1 MSIDLDE
8 IIKALAHPV
17 RRDILNWL
25 KDPKVQFPEQVHNH
39 EYGICAGQI
48 DQRCGLSQSTVSAH
62 LATLQRAGLI
72 SSQKAGQWHFFR
84 RNEDV
89 IQAFIQAI
97 TEELSPPLAFAIGT
111 TEFVIMGLLPD
122 VAADL
127 GVSIP
132 GAGWLVTGYALGVAI
147 GAPFMA
153 LATAKLPRKA
163 ALVALMGIF
172 IVGNLLCALASD
184 YNVLMFA
191 RVVTALCHGA
201 FFGIGSVVAANLV
214 PANKRAS
221 AVALM
226 FTGLTLANVL
236 GVPLGTALGQE
247 AGWRSTFW
255 AVTVIGVIALI
266 GLIRFLPA
274 KRDEEK
280 LDMRAE
286 LAALKGAGIWLS
298 LSMTALFA
306 ASMFTLFTYV
316 APLLGD
322 VTGVSPKGVT
332 WTLLL
337 IGLGLT
343 VGNII
348 GGKLADKRL
357 AATLIGV
364 FISMA
369 VVSTAL
375 TWTSVAIIPTEITLF
390 LWATASFAAVPA
402 LQINVVTFGK
412 AAPNLVSTLNIG
424 AFNIGNAL
432 GAWVGGSVIAHGFG
446 LTSVPLA
453 AAALAILAL
462 VVTLIT
468 FRQSADADL
477 APATH

>member
-1 MSIDLDE
+1 MPLPLLIL
-8 IIKALAHPV
+8 AL
-17 RRDILNWL
+17 
-25 KDPKVQFPEQVHNH
+25 
-39 EYGICAGQI
+39 
-48 DQRCGLSQSTVSAH
+48 S
-62 LATLQRAGLI
+62 
-72 SSQKAGQWHFFR
+72 
-84 RNEDV
+84 
-89 IQAFIQAI
+89 
-97 TEELSPPLAFAIGT
+97 AFAIGT

-153 LATAKLPRKA
+153 LATARLPRKA

-172 IVGNLLCALASD
+172 IIGNLLCALASG

-201 FFGIGSVVAANLV
+201 FFGIGSVVAAGLV
-214 PANKRAS
+214 PANRRAS

-236 GVPLGTALGQE
+236 GVPLGTALGQY

-266 GLIRFLPA
+266 GLVRFLPL
-274 KRDEEK
+274 KHDEEK

-286 LAALKGAGIWLS
+286 LAALKGAGIWLA
-298 LSMTALFA
+298 LSMTVLFS
-306 ASMFTLFTYV
+306 ASMFALFTYV

-322 VTGVSPKGVT
+322 VTGISPRGVT

-343 VGNII
+343 VGNIL

-357 AATLIGV
+357 SATLIGV
-364 FISMA
+364 FVSMA
-369 VVSTAL
+369 VISTVL
-375 TWTSVAIIPTEITLF
+375 SWTSVAVIPTEITLF
-390 LWATASFAAVPA
+390 LWATAAFAAVPA
-402 LQINVVTFGK
+402 LQVNVVTFGK

-424 AFNIGNAL
+424 AFNLGNAL
-432 GAWVGGSVIAHGFG
+432 GAWVGGTVIAQGLG

-453 AAALAILAL
+453 AAALAVLAL
-462 VVTLIT
+462 IVTLIT
-468 FRQSADADL
+468 FNQGGKPAL
-477 APATH
+477 AAATH

>member
-1 MSIDLDE
+1 MPLSLLIL
-8 IIKALAHPV
+8 AL
-17 RRDILNWL
+17 
-25 KDPKVQFPEQVHNH
+25 
-39 EYGICAGQI
+39 
-48 DQRCGLSQSTVSAH
+48 S
-62 LATLQRAGLI
+62 
-72 SSQKAGQWHFFR
+72 
-84 RNEDV
+84 
-89 IQAFIQAI
+89 
-97 TEELSPPLAFAIGT
+97 AFAIGT

-122 VAADL
+122 VASDL

-153 LATAKLPRKA
+153 LATARLPRKA
-163 ALVALMGIF
+163 ALVALMGVF
-172 IVGNLLCALASD
+172 IIGNLLCALATD

-214 PANKRAS
+214 PANRRAS

-226 FTGLTLANVL
+226 FAGLTLANVL
-236 GVPLGTALGQE
+236 GVPLGTALGQVY
-247 AGWRSTFW
+247 GWRSTFW

-266 GLIRFLPA
+266 GLIRFLPI

-298 LSMTALFA
+298 LSMTVLFS
-306 ASMFTLFTYV
+306 ASMFALFTYV

-322 VTGVSPKGVT
+322 VTGVSPRGVT

-343 VGNII
+343 LGNIL
-348 GGKLADKRL
+348 GGKLADRRL
-357 AATLIGV
+357 AATLMGV
-364 FISMA
+364 FAAMA
-369 VVSTAL
+369 VISTAL
-375 TWTSVAIIPTEITLF
+375 SWTSTALIPAEITLF
-390 LWATASFAAVPA
+390 LWATAAFAAVPA
-402 LQINVVTFGK
+402 LQVNVVSFGK

-424 AFNIGNAL
+424 AFNLGNAL
-432 GAWVGGSVIAHGFG
+432 GAWVGGTVIDQGLG
-446 LTSVPLA
+446 LTRVPLA
-453 AAALAILAL
+453 AAALAVLAL
-462 VVTLIT
+462 IVTLIT
-468 FRQSADADL
+468 FSQGGNKAEL

>member
-1 MSIDLDE
+1 M
-8 IIKALAHPV
+8 AL
-17 RRDILNWL
+17 
-25 KDPKVQFPEQVHNH
+25 
-39 EYGICAGQI
+39 
-48 DQRCGLSQSTVSAH
+48 S
-62 LATLQRAGLI
+62 
-72 SSQKAGQWHFFR
+72 
-84 RNEDV
+84 
-89 IQAFIQAI
+89 
-97 TEELSPPLAFAIGT
+97 AFAIGT

-153 LATAKLPRKA
+153 MATARLPRKA
-163 ALVALMGIF
+163 ALVTLMGIF

-184 YNVLMFA
+184 YDVLMFA

-201 FFGIGSVVAANLV
+201 FFGIGSVVAAGLV
-214 PANKRAS
+214 PANRRAS

-236 GVPLGTALGQE
+236 GVPLGTALGQY

-266 GLIRFLPA
+266 GLIRFLPTN
-274 KRDEEK
+274 RDEEK

-298 LSMTALFA
+298 LTMTALFS
-306 ASMFTLFTYV
+306 ASMFALFTYV

-322 VTGVSPKGVT
+322 VTGVSPQGVT

-343 VGNII
+343 VGNVI
-348 GGKLADKRL
+348 GGRMADRKVSS
-357 AATLIGV
+357 TLIAV

-369 VVSTAL
+369 VISTAL
-375 TWTSVAIIPTEITLF
+375 SWTSAALIPTEITLF
-390 LWATASFAAVPA
+390 LWAVAAFAAVPA

-424 AFNIGNAL
+424 AFNVGNAL
-432 GAWVGGSVIAHGFG
+432 GAWIGGSVIAHGLG
-446 LTSVPLA
+446 LTRVPLA
-453 AAALAILAL
+453 AAALAVLAL
-462 VVTLIT
+462 LITLIT
-468 FRQSADADL
+468 FRQTGNPDL

>member
-1 MSIDLDE
+1 MPLSLLIL
-8 IIKALAHPV
+8 AL
-17 RRDILNWL
+17 
-25 KDPKVQFPEQVHNH
+25 
-39 EYGICAGQI
+39 
-48 DQRCGLSQSTVSAH
+48 S
-62 LATLQRAGLI
+62 
-72 SSQKAGQWHFFR
+72 
-84 RNEDV
+84 
-89 IQAFIQAI
+89 
-97 TEELSPPLAFAIGT
+97 AFAIGT

-122 VAADL
+122 VASDL

-153 LATAKLPRKA
+153 LATARLPRKA
-163 ALVALMGIF
+163 ALVALMGVF
-172 IVGNLLCALASD
+172 IIGNLLCALATD

-214 PANKRAS
+214 PANRRAS

-236 GVPLGTALGQE
+236 GVPLGTALGQVY
-247 AGWRSTFW
+247 GWRSTFW

-266 GLIRFLPA
+266 GLIRFLPI

-298 LSMTALFA
+298 LSMTVLFS
-306 ASMFTLFTYV
+306 ASMFALFTYV

-322 VTGVSPKGVT
+322 VTGVSPRGVT

-343 VGNII
+343 LGNIL
-348 GGKLADKRL
+348 GGKLADRRL
-357 AATLIGV
+357 AATLMGV
-364 FISMA
+364 FAAMA
-369 VVSTAL
+369 LISTAL
-375 TWTSVAIIPTEITLF
+375 SWTSTALIPAEITLF
-390 LWATASFAAVPA
+390 LWATAAFAAVPA
-402 LQINVVTFGK
+402 LQVNVVSFGK

-424 AFNIGNAL
+424 AFNLGNAL
-432 GAWVGGSVIAHGFG
+432 GAWVGGTVIDQGLG
-446 LTSVPLA
+446 LTRVPLA
-453 AAALAILAL
+453 AAALAVLAL
-462 VVTLIT
+462 IVTLIT
-468 FRQSADADL
+468 FSQGGNNADL

>member
-1 MSIDLDE
+1 MPLSLLIL
-8 IIKALAHPV
+8 AL
-17 RRDILNWL
+17 
-25 KDPKVQFPEQVHNH
+25 
-39 EYGICAGQI
+39 
-48 DQRCGLSQSTVSAH
+48 S
-62 LATLQRAGLI
+62 
-72 SSQKAGQWHFFR
+72 
-84 RNEDV
+84 
-89 IQAFIQAI
+89 
-97 TEELSPPLAFAIGT
+97 AFAIGT

-132 GAGWLVTGYALGVAI
+132 GAGWLVTGYALGVAV

-153 LATAKLPRKA
+153 MATAKLPRKA
-163 ALVALMGIF
+163 ALVTLMGIF
-172 IVGNLLCALASD
+172 IIGNLLCALASY

-201 FFGIGSVVAANLV
+201 FFGIGSVVAAGLV
-214 PANKRAS
+214 PTNRRAS

-236 GVPLGTALGQE
+236 GVPLGTALGQY

-266 GLIRFLPA
+266 GLIRFLPTN
-274 KRDEEK
+274 RNEEK

-298 LSMTALFA
+298 LTMTALFS
-306 ASMFTLFTYV
+306 ASMFTLFTYI
-316 APLLGD
+316 APLLGE

-343 VGNII
+343 AGNVI
-348 GGKLADKRL
+348 GGKMADRRVSS
-357 AATLIGV
+357 TLIAV
-364 FISMA
+364 FVSMA
-369 VVSTAL
+369 VISTAL
-375 TWTSVAIIPTEITLF
+375 SWTSAALIPTEITLF
-390 LWATASFAAVPA
+390 LWAVAAFAAVPA

-424 AFNIGNAL
+424 AFNVGNAL
-432 GAWVGGSVIAHGFG
+432 GAWVGGSVIAHGLG

-453 AAALAILAL
+453 AAMLAVLAL
-462 VVTLIT
+462 LITLIT
-468 FRQSADADL
+468 FRQTGNPDL

>member
-1 MSIDLDE
+1 VPLSLF
-8 IIKALAHPV
+8 
-17 RRDILNWL
+17 ILS
-25 KDPKVQFPEQVHNH
+25 
-39 EYGICAGQI
+39 
-48 DQRCGLSQSTVSAH
+48 LS
-62 LATLQRAGLI
+62 
-72 SSQKAGQWHFFR
+72 
-84 RNEDV
+84 
-89 IQAFIQAI
+89 
-97 TEELSPPLAFAIGT
+97 AFAIGT
-111 TEFVIMGLLPD
+111 TEFVIMGLLPE

-153 LATAKLPRKA
+153 MATARLPRKA
-163 ALVALMGIF
+163 ALVTLMGIF
-172 IVGNLLCALASD
+172 IIGNLLCAIASD

-201 FFGIGSVVAANLV
+201 FFGIGSVVAAGLV
-214 PANKRAS
+214 PANRRAS

-236 GVPLGTALGQE
+236 GVPLGTALGQY

-255 AVTVIGVIALI
+255 AVTVIGVLALI
-266 GLIRFLPA
+266 GLMRFLPTN
-274 KRDEEK
+274 REELK

-286 LAALKGAGIWLS
+286 LASLKGAGIWLS
-298 LSMTALFA
+298 LSMTALFS

-316 APLLGD
+316 APLLGE
-322 VTGVSPKGVT
+322 VTGVSPKGIT

-343 VGNII
+343 VGNVI
-348 GGKLADKRL
+348 GGKLADRRL

-364 FISMA
+364 FIAMA

-375 TWTSVAIIPTEITLF
+375 SWTSVALIPTEITLF
-390 LWATASFAAVPA
+390 LWATAAFAAVPA

-412 AAPNLVSTLNIG
+412 DAPNLVSTLNIG
-424 AFNIGNAL
+424 AFNVGNAL
-432 GAWVGGSVIAHGFG
+432 GAWVGGSVIAHGLG

-453 AAALAILAL
+453 AGALAVLAL
-462 VVTLIT
+462 IVTLIT
-468 FRQSADADL
+468 FRQSGNPDL
-477 APATH
+477 APATN

>member
-1 MSIDLDE
+1 MPLSLLIL
-8 IIKALAHPV
+8 AL
-17 RRDILNWL
+17 
-25 KDPKVQFPEQVHNH
+25 
-39 EYGICAGQI
+39 
-48 DQRCGLSQSTVSAH
+48 S
-62 LATLQRAGLI
+62 
-72 SSQKAGQWHFFR
+72 
-84 RNEDV
+84 
-89 IQAFIQAI
+89 
-97 TEELSPPLAFAIGT
+97 AFAIGT

-132 GAGWLVTGYALGVAI
+132 GAGWLVTGYALGVAV

-153 LATAKLPRKA
+153 MATAKLPRKA
-163 ALVALMGIF
+163 ALVTLMGIF
-172 IVGNLLCALASD
+172 IIGNLLCALASD

-201 FFGIGSVVAANLV
+201 FFGIGSVVAAGLV
-214 PANKRAS
+214 PANRRAS

-236 GVPLGTALGQE
+236 GVPLGTALGQY

-266 GLIRFLPA
+266 GLIRFLPTN
-274 KRDEEK
+274 RNEEK

-286 LAALKGAGIWLS
+286 LGALRGAGIWLS
-298 LSMTALFA
+298 LTMTALFS
-306 ASMFTLFTYV
+306 ASMFTLFTYI
-316 APLLGD
+316 APLLGE

-343 VGNII
+343 AGNVI
-348 GGKLADKRL
+348 GGKMADRRVSS
-357 AATLIGV
+357 TLIAV
-364 FISMA
+364 FVSMA
-369 VVSTAL
+369 VISTAL
-375 TWTSVAIIPTEITLF
+375 SWTSAALIPTEITLF
-390 LWATASFAAVPA
+390 LWAVAAFATVPA

-424 AFNIGNAL
+424 AFNVGNAL
-432 GAWVGGSVIAHGFG
+432 GAWVGGSVIAHGLG

-453 AAALAILAL
+453 AAMLAVLAL
-462 VVTLIT
+462 LITLIT
-468 FRQSADADL
+468 FRQTGNPDL

>member
-1 MSIDLDE
+1 MPLPLLIL
-8 IIKALAHPV
+8 AL
-17 RRDILNWL
+17 
-25 KDPKVQFPEQVHNH
+25 
-39 EYGICAGQI
+39 
-48 DQRCGLSQSTVSAH
+48 S
-62 LATLQRAGLI
+62 
-72 SSQKAGQWHFFR
+72 
-84 RNEDV
+84 
-89 IQAFIQAI
+89 
-97 TEELSPPLAFAIGT
+97 AFAIGT

-153 LATAKLPRKA
+153 LATARLPRKA

-172 IVGNLLCALASD
+172 IIGNLLCALASD

-214 PANKRAS
+214 PANRRAS

-236 GVPLGTALGQE
+236 GVPLGTALGQV

-255 AVTVIGVIALI
+255 AVTLIGVVALF
-266 GLIRFLPA
+266 GLIRFLPN

-280 LDMRAE
+280 LDMRSE
-286 LAALKGAGIWLS
+286 MVALKGAGIWLS
-298 LSMTALFA
+298 LSMTVLFS
-306 ASMFTLFTYV
+306 ASMFALFTYV

-322 VTGVSPKGVT
+322 VTGISPRGVT

-343 VGNII
+343 VGNIL
-348 GGKLADKRL
+348 GGKLADRRL
-357 AATLIGV
+357 GATLVGV
-364 FISMA
+364 FAAMA
-369 VVSTAL
+369 VISTAL
-375 TWTSVAIIPTEITLF
+375 SWTSTAFIPAEITLF
-390 LWATASFAAVPA
+390 LWATAAFAAVPA
-402 LQINVVTFGK
+402 LQVNVVSFGK

-424 AFNIGNAL
+424 AFNLGNAL
-432 GAWVGGSVIAHGFG
+432 GAWVGGTVIDQGLG
-446 LTSVPLA
+446 LTRVPLA
-453 AAALAILAL
+453 AAVLAVLAL
-462 VVTLIT
+462 IVTLIT
-468 FRQSADADL
+468 FSQNSDNAEL

>member
-1 MSIDLDE
+1 MPLSLLIL
-8 IIKALAHPV
+8 AL
-17 RRDILNWL
+17 
-25 KDPKVQFPEQVHNH
+25 
-39 EYGICAGQI
+39 
-48 DQRCGLSQSTVSAH
+48 S
-62 LATLQRAGLI
+62 
-72 SSQKAGQWHFFR
+72 
-84 RNEDV
+84 
-89 IQAFIQAI
+89 
-97 TEELSPPLAFAIGT
+97 AFAIGT

-132 GAGWLVTGYALGVAI
+132 GAGWLVTGYALGVAV

-153 LATAKLPRKA
+153 MATAKLPRKA
-163 ALVALMGIF
+163 ALVTLMGIF
-172 IVGNLLCALASD
+172 IIGNLLCALASD

-201 FFGIGSVVAANLV
+201 FFGIGSVVAAGLV
-214 PANKRAS
+214 PANRRAS

-236 GVPLGTALGQE
+236 GVPLGTALGQY

-266 GLIRFLPA
+266 GLIRFLPTN
-274 KRDEEK
+274 RNEEK

-286 LAALKGAGIWLS
+286 LGALRGAGIWLS
-298 LSMTALFA
+298 LTMTALFS
-306 ASMFTLFTYV
+306 ASMFTLFTYI
-316 APLLGD
+316 APLLGE
-322 VTGVSPKGVT
+322 VTGVPPNGVT

-343 VGNII
+343 AGNVI
-348 GGKLADKRL
+348 GGKMADRRL
-357 AATLIGV
+357 SSTLIGV
-364 FISMA
+364 FVSMA
-369 VVSTAL
+369 VISTVL
-375 TWTSVAIIPTEITLF
+375 SWTSAALIPTEITLF
-390 LWATASFAAVPA
+390 LWAVAAFAAVPA

-424 AFNIGNAL
+424 AFNVGNAL
-432 GAWVGGSVIAHGFG
+432 GAWVGGSVIAHGLG

-453 AAALAILAL
+453 AAILAVL
-462 VVTLIT
+462 ALLITLIT
-468 FRQSADADL
+468 FRQTGNPDL